1 METILKESKGR
12 RRRKLFYANFLLLL
26 SNSAVVFE
34 NATNQLIES
43 CPPQYNSTERA
54 IMEITDNL
62 KASIECNLISCGL
75 FLDFSKAF
83 DTVNHQI
90 LLDKGTVVRVPNQ
103 VMFKSSLILRNKK
116 WNDIIISTLT
126 PHSSVYNYK

>member
-1 METILKESKGR
+1 
-12 RRRKLFYANFLLLL
+12 
-26 SNSAVVFE
+26 
-34 NATNQLIES
+34 
-43 CPPQYNSTERA
+43 
-54 IMEITDNL
+54 MEITDNL
-62 KASIECNLISCGL
+62 KASIDNNLLSCSL

-126 PHSSVYNYK
+126 PHTSVYNYK

>member
-1 METILKESKGR
+1 MQLTNYLKAALR
-12 RRRKLFYANFLLLL
+12 N
-26 SNSAVVFE
+26 
-34 NATNQLIES
+34 TH
-43 CPPQYNSTERA
+43 STEQA

-62 KASIECNLISCGL
+62 KASIDSNLISCGL

-103 VMFKSSLILRNKK
+103 VMFKSSYHNPSK
-116 WNDIIISTLT
+116 
-126 PHSSVYNYK
+126 

>member
-1 METILKESKGR
+1 
-12 RRRKLFYANFLLLL
+12 
-26 SNSAVVFE
+26 
-34 NATNQLIES
+34 
-43 CPPQYNSTERA
+43 
-54 IMEITDNL
+54 MEITDNL
-62 KASIECNLISCGL
+62 KASIDSNLLSCSL

-90 LLDKGTVVRVPNQ
+90 LLDKGTEVRVPNQ

-126 PHSSVYNYK
+126 PHTSVYNYK